1 MTLSRRSFLKT
12 SLAVAAAPLLV
23 PPRVLGRGGATAPNS
38 KVVMGT
44 IGCGNQGRGDTS
56 HFSSTGRVE
65 FTAFCDPDTA
75 RREALKARYGARS
88 GAQTYND
95 FRELLARGDL
105 DAVIIATPDHW
116 HALPVIAAA
125 RAGLDIYCEKP
136 LSLTIR
142 EARAMVNAVRQN
154 GRVFQTGSQQRSG
167 GEFRH
172 ACEII
177 RNGLIG
183 NVREVFVR
191 VGAPSRACDLPPEP
205 VPAGV
210 DWNLWLGPAPWRP
223 FNSRI
228 HPGWR
233 SWRDYAGGGTTDWGA
248 HHFDIVQWAF
258 GMDASGPVE
267 VLPPDGK
274 DRPCLALR
282 YANGALVYHAHGD
295 EAQKLHWPDEPE
307 GDGYGI
313 TFIGEHGWVE
323 VDRSHIRTFP
333 DLLARWQPGPNDVR
347 LEHSRS
353 HPRNFLDC
361 IGTRQRPICDVEVGC
376 RSVTVCHLANIGHWL
391 QQPFHWDPVREQIP
405 DNPDAAFWLD
415 RAKREPWAV

>member
-1 MTLSRRSFLKT
+1 MTLSRRSFLKS
-12 SLAVAAAPLLV
+12 SLVLSTAPLIL
-23 PPRVLGRGGATAPNS
+23 PPHVLGRGGATAPNS
-38 KVVMGT
+38 KLVMGT

-56 HFSSTGRVE
+56 HFFNMSNIV
-65 FTAFCDPDTA
+65 FTAFCDPDTE
-75 RREALKARYGARS
+75 RREAFKVKYGAKS

-95 FRELLARGDL
+95 FRELLGHPDL
-105 DAVIIATPDHW
+105 DAVVIATPDHW
-116 HALPVIAAA
+116 HASPAIAAA

-154 GRVFQTGSQQRSG
+154 ERVFQTGSQQRSH

-183 NVREVFVR
+183 KVREVFVR
-191 VGAPSRACDLPPEP
+191 VGGPSRECDLPPEP

-223 FNSRI
+223 FNSHI

-258 GMDASGPVE
+258 GMDESGPVE
-267 VLPPDGK
+267 ILPPDDK
-274 DRPCLALR
+274 DRPCLAVR
-282 YANGALVYHAHGD
+282 YANGALVYHATGD
-295 EAQKLHWPDEPE
+295 DAKKLHWPDEPE
-307 GDGYGI
+307 GDGNGI
-313 TFIGEHGWVE
+313 TFVGENGWVE

-333 DLLARWQPGPNDVR
+333 ENLVRWHPGPNDIQ
-347 LEHSRS
+347 LQSNSGH
-353 HPRNFLDC
+353 HRNFIDC
-361 IGTRQRPICDVEVGC
+361 IRTRRRPICDVEIGC
-376 RSVTVCHLANIGHWL
+376 RSVTVCHLVNIGHWL
-391 QQPFHWDPVREQIP
+391 QQPFHWDPIKEQIP
-405 DNPDAAFWLD
+405 DNPAAALWLD
-415 RAKREPWAV
+415 RAKRAPWTI